1 MDERVESARE
11 SIGRIQNGAT
21 IVMGGFGLCGIPEN
35 LIFALRIR
43 GTTGLTVISNNAGT
57 DDCRQADRSRR

>member
-43 GTTGLTVISNNAGT
+43 GTTGRTVISNNAGT